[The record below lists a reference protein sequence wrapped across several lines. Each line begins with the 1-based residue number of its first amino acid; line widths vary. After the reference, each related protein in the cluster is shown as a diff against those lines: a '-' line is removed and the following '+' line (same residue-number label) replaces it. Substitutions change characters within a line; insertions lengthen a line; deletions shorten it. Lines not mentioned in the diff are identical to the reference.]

1 MSEKKFNTIQYL
13 DRNESQ
19 YGPSPKCYEY
29 LKTVKIDDLS
39 WYSRDFARGVKS
51 KLSER
56 IAKDFGF
63 KENQVI
69 LSYGSED
76 ILKQLIHRYIV
87 RGDKVLIPKEA
98 WWYYKKV
105 AYEVGGFNVEYPMR
119 KGKLDGVDS
128 YLYDVDKMIEI
139 YERERPRVVVIASP
153 NNPTGNRIT
162 KDELYRFLDACRGAI
177 VMIDE
182 AYWGFG
188 STDNSYVKPYIDEFP
203 NLIICRTFSKYFAL
217 AGSRIG
223 FSFAG
228 NNLEELKG
236 FTTRYLGYNL
246 ISENLAMIALDDT
259 EYYQRVT
266 MMMQEDKEMFYKEFS
281 AMEGFTAYKSFANF
295 MLVDMPA
302 SIRKDLDKF
311 LKERNLLI
319 KFLDEEA
326 FKTETRITLGTKEQN
341 KYLIESIK
349 EFINKKPS

>member
-1 MSEKKFNTIQYL
+1 MNKGLKFDTIQYL

-19 YGPSPKCYEY
+19 YGPTPNVYEY
-29 LKTVKIDDLS
+29 LKNVGIEDVA

-56 IAKDFGF
+56 IASDFGF
-63 KENQVI
+63 KETQII

-76 ILKQLIHRYIV
+76 ILKQLIHRYIT

-105 AYEVGGFNVEYPMR
+105 AYEVGGFNVEYPMV
-119 KGKLDGVDS
+119 KGKLEGVDS
-128 YLYDVDKMIEI
+128 FLYDVDKMIKI
-139 YERERPRVVVIASP
+139 YERERPRIVVIASP
-153 NNPTGNRIT
+153 NNPTGNMIT
-162 KDELYRFLDACRGAI
+162 KEDLGKFLDVCRGAI

-188 STDNSYVKPYIDEFP
+188 STDNSYIKPYIDEYP

-217 AGSRIG
+217 AGARVG

-236 FTTRYLGYNL
+236 YTTRYLGYNL
-246 ISENLAMIALDDT
+246 ISENLAMLALDDKD
-259 EYYQRVT
+259 YYQKVT
-266 MMMQEDKEMFYKEFS
+266 AMMQEDKEYFYKEFAS
-281 AMEGFTAYKSFANF
+281 MPGFKAYKSFSNF
-295 MLVDMPA
+295 MLVDMPKE
-302 SIRKDLDKF
+302 IRKGLDKF
-311 LKERNLLI
+311 LKERNMLI

-326 FKTETRITLGTKEQN
+326 FKTETRITLGTREQN
-341 KYLIESIK
+341 YYLIECIR
-349 EFINKKPS
+349 EFLKK

>member
-119 KGKLDGVDS
+119 KGKFDGVDS

-162 KDELYRFLDACRGAI
+162 KEELHRFLDACRGAI

-266 MMMQEDKEMFYKEFS
+266 KMMQEDKEMFYKEFS
-281 AMEGFTAYKSFANF
+281 AMGGFTAYKSFANF

-302 SIRKDLDKF
+302 NIRKDLDKF

-349 EFINKKPS
+349 EFINKQPY

>member
-1 MSEKKFNTIQYL
+1 MSEKKYNTIQYL

-19 YGPSPKCYEY
+19 YGPSPKCFEY
-29 LKTVKIDDLS
+29 LKTVKIDDIS

-63 KENQVI
+63 KESQII

-76 ILKQLIHRYIV
+76 ILKSLIHRYIV

-105 AYEVGGFNVEYPMR
+105 AYEVGGFNVEYPMV
-119 KGKLDGVDS
+119 KGEIDGVRS
-128 YLYDVDKMIEI
+128 YLYDVDKMIQI
-139 YERERPRVVVIASP
+139 YERERPRVVIIASP

-162 KDELYRFLDACRGAI
+162 SEDLYRFLDACRGAI

-228 NNLEELKG
+228 NNLEDLK
-236 FTTRYLGYNL
+236 
-246 ISENLAMIALDDT
+246 
-259 EYYQRVT
+259 
-266 MMMQEDKEMFYKEFS
+266 
-281 AMEGFTAYKSFANF
+281 
-295 MLVDMPA
+295 
-302 SIRKDLDKF
+302 
-311 LKERNLLI
+311 
-319 KFLDEEA
+319 
-326 FKTETRITLGTKEQN
+326 
-341 KYLIESIK
+341 
-349 EFINKKPS
+349 

>member
-1 MSEKKFNTIQYL
+1 MTTKMKFDTIQYL

-19 YGPSPKCYEY
+19 YGPTPKTYEY
-29 LKTVKIDDLS
+29 LKNVTIHDVS

-56 IAKDFGF
+56 IANDFGF
-63 KENQVI
+63 KESQII

-76 ILKQLIHRYIV
+76 ILKQIIHRYLT

-105 AYEVGGFNVEYPMR
+105 AYEVGGFNVEYPMV
-119 KGKLDGVDS
+119 KGLYEGVNS
-128 YLYDVDKMIEI
+128 YLYDVDKMIKI
-139 YERERPRVVVIASP
+139 YERERPRIVVIASP
-153 NNPTGNRIT
+153 NNPTGNMISREDLG
-162 KDELYRFLDACRGAI
+162 KFLDVCRGAI

-188 STDNSYVKPYIDEFP
+188 STDNSYIKPYIDEFP

-217 AGSRIG
+217 AGARVG

-236 FTTRYLGYNL
+236 YTTRYLGYNL
-246 ISENLAMIALDDT
+246 ISENLAMIALDDM
-259 EYYQRVT
+259 EYYQKVT
-266 MMMQEDKEMFYKEFS
+266 GMMQEDKEYFYKEFS
-281 AMEGFTAYKSFANF
+281 SLPGFTPYKSFANF
-295 MLVDMPA
+295 MLVDMPKD
-302 SIRKDLDKF
+302 IRKGLDKF
-311 LKERNLLI
+311 LKERNMLI

-326 FKTETRITLGTKEQN
+326 FKTETRITLGTREQN
-341 KYLIESIK
+341 YYLIESIR
-349 EFINKKPS
+349 EFLKS